1 MKFIEKNLAN
11 QPVSLIKHRQQPHA
25 TYRNYYEK
33 DDLREALLHEQGFI
47 CCYCMR
53 RIQNAVAQ
61 KMVLEHFNPE
71 SIYDGSIEGKPNLTL
86 DYENILASCTGGDKG
101 HKKQFHCDESKRN
114 FEITLSPTN
123 PVMMEKIKF
132 DGLGRIFT
140 NDDVLNADIEIL
152 NLNNQSLVR
161 ERQVILEGL
170 KKQINKESKGKNITK
185 SFLTASLK
193 EWENRVENQYRPL
206 CQVAIYYLRKK
217 MKNAI

>member
-1 MKFIEKNLAN
+1 ML
-11 QPVSLIKHRQQPHA
+11 PTL
-25 TYRNYYEK
+25 NYYEK

-61 KMVLEHFNPE
+61 KMVLEHFKPE

-114 FEITLSPTN
+114 FEITLSPIN

-132 DGLGRIFT
+132 DGLGRIST

-185 SFLTASLK
+185 SFVTASLK
-193 EWENRVENQYRPL
+193 EWENRVDNQYRPL

-217 MKNAI
+217 MKAAV